1 MDICKHS
8 AEVMIHTDV
17 HYVNKTELNMLARA
31 TLFTHV
37 VVNLKGL
44 NLKWQDS
51 EQGNC
56 RGKCMYF
63 LFFLKR
69 GGNERGTKFVLLG
82 SPKLTEW
89 YLSMVLF

>member
-44 NLKWQDS
+44 NLK
-51 EQGNC
+51 
-56 RGKCMYF
+56 
-63 LFFLKR
+63 
-69 GGNERGTKFVLLG
+69 
-82 SPKLTEW
+82 
-89 YLSMVLF
+89 